1 VVCLQGKTDKD
12 EKEYFLNDARLIW
25 MAARPGSWKIES
37 EKQALGAGHDEE

>member
-1 VVCLQGKTDKD
+1 VVCFWSEADKD
-12 EKEYFLNDARLIW
+12 EKEYFLNDERLIW